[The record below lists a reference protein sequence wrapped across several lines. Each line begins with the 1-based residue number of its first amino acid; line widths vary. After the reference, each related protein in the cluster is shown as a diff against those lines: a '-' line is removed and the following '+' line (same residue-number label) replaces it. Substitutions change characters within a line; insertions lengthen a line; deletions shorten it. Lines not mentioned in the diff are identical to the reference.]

1 MILNIV
7 RIRHHIG
14 AVLLEFAV
22 SIGIMTERVL
32 ALNLLLHVPLLVMDV
47 KHAG

>member
-7 RIRHHIG
+7 RVSHRIG

-22 SIGIMTERVL
+22 SINIMMERVL
-32 ALNLLLHVPLLVMDV
+32 ALNQSPLVQLPVMDV